1 MIRTQVQ
8 LTTDQVKNLRQLSVT
23 TGRSMADLV
32 REGVDQLLASKGG
45 NAPADRLERLQR
57 VMGRFSSGCTD
68 ISQRHDRYLA
78 EIYRS

>member
-1 MIRTQVQ
+1 MVRTQVQ
-8 LTTDQVKNLRQLSVT
+8 LTPDQVKNLRQLSAA

-45 NAPADRLERLQR
+45 MSREERLKRLQR

-68 ISQRHDRYLA
+68 ISQEHDRYLA
-78 EIYRS
+78 EIYGS